1 MTGNVQRHLMRALG
15 GTPGQPGRRA
25 PDPTS
30 DRPLAVL
37 IVVGLVLAM
46 AAGTQYFAWRA
57 HFDDSLGSPLIVL
70 GADAILGF
78 RVAGVLTAGGAL
90 VALTRRRSLRLA
102 GLLLLVSLHAGL
114 GSGGRHHA
122 PSTGFIRM
130 RKTNTHCGG
139 EARL

>member
-37 IVVGLVLAM
+37 IVVGFVLAM

-57 HFDDSLGSPLIVL
+57 HFHSSLGSPLIDL
-70 GADAILGF
+70 GGDAILGF
-78 RVAGVLTAGGAL
+78 RVAAILTASGAL
-90 VALTRRRSLRLA
+90 VALTRPRFLSLA
-102 GLLLLVSLHAGL
+102 GLLLLVSLHSWL
-114 GSGGRHHA
+114 GNRGG
-122 PSTGFIRM
+122 G
-130 RKTNTHCGG
+130 
-139 EARL
+139 

>member
-57 HFDDSLGSPLIVL
+57 HFDPSLGSPLIVL

-78 RVAGVLTAGGAL
+78 RVAGVLTPGGAL
-90 VALTRRRSLRLA
+90 VPLTPRRSLRLSSRP
-102 GLLLLVSLHAGL
+102 LLLSPPSSLGT
-114 GSGGRHHA
+114 R
-122 PSTGFIRM
+122 R
-130 RKTNTHCGG
+130 
-139 EARL
+139 

>member
-1 MTGNVQRHLMRALG
+1 MTGNVQRHLKRALG
-15 GTPGQPGRRA
+15 GTTGQPGRRA

-102 GLLLLVSLHAGL
+102 RLLLLFSLHAWL
-114 GSGGRHHA
+114 GSAARVYA
-122 PSTGFIRM
+122 PHRPFFLAS
-130 RKTNTHCGG
+130 K
-139 EARL
+139 

>member
-25 PDPTS
+25 PALTS

-57 HFDDSLGSPLIVL
+57 HFDPSLGSPLIVL

-102 GLLLLVSLHAGL
+102 GLLLLVSLHAWL
-114 GSGGRHHA
+114 GSGGRSFTPCSVFLLCQTRHGHRR
-122 PSTGFIRM
+122 PWPG
-130 RKTNTHCGG
+130 
-139 EARL
+139 

>member
-46 AAGTQYFAWRA
+46 AAGTQYFALRA
-57 HFDDSLGSPLIVL
+57 HFDDSLRSPLIVL

-78 RVAGVLTAGGAL
+78 LVAGVLTPGGAR
-90 VALTRRRSLRLA
+90 VALTRRRSLSLA
-102 GLLLLVSLHAGL
+102 RLLLPVSLH
-114 GSGGRHHA
+114 
-122 PSTGFIRM
+122 PSLASWEP
-130 RKTNTHCGG
+130 H
-139 EARL
+139 